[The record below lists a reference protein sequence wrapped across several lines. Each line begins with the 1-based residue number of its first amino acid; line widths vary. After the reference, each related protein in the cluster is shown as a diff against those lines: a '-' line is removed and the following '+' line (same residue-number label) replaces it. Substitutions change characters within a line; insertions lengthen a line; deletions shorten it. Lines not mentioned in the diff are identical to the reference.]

1 MLIHNVLFPESVS
14 ALLIKSTL
22 KTPILPKKGA
32 YQSLWRKNIKIDILK
47 FEHEILHT
55 GLLQSL
61 KCVRRVRMPSS
72 IRLKSNNLNGVVQ
85 AAFTLSLVCH
95 YLVIL
100 KTNQEMKLIMTLLFA
115 STQSS
120 IQGSGNASFFI
131 QCSIVL
137 MQFQLPITLLEPVT
151 FRTCKT
157 SRCFIYIRNA
167 HKVIFE
173 M

>member
-72 IRLKSNNLNGVVQ
+72 IRLKSNNLNGVVK

-100 KTNQEMKLIMTLLFA
+100 KTNQEMKLIMTLLLHPRSHPFQEA
-115 STQSS
+115 ETRLF
-120 IQGSGNASFFI
+120 SFSALQFS
-131 QCSIVL
+131 CSFS
-137 MQFQLPITLLEPVT
+137 FQ
-151 FRTCKT
+151 
-157 SRCFIYIRNA
+157 
-167 HKVIFE
+167 
-173 M
+173 